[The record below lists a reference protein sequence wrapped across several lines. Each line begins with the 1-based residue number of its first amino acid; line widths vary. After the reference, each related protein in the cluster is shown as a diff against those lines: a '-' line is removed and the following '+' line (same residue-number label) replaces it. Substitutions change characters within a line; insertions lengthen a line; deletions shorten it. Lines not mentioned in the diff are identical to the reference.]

1 MGSTDRSSVER
12 TLAELEG
19 DARNARASLR
29 NLAGAAVG
37 SICGICR
44 RLDTDH
50 IGNTVTGCSNTSQLP
65 DDGYRQNLNL
75 VIESAFDTVNRLKS
89 MVRTTDQLSAMHAQI
104 DDLNQ
109 RINQANERY
118 SDLKDECS
126 SLITDDVLQNRITKV
141 QEGVTQEW
149 CDFVEGKISKDL
161 LLRNLED
168 KFDIV
173 INDDIIANFPSRAT
187 HPPIIAT
194 PTTTPT
200 LPLVGTGTGTA
211 TGTATGTGT
220 GTGTA
225 AGAGAAS
232 GPLGPPIAAP
242 ALIASCSY
250 ATGGAPSGDIIG
262 KSAKTIT
269 VRFSKND
276 FAHIHI
282 QKESSLLN
290 EVDLIYPNSTLA
302 TTISVF
308 ISHCDAATKDIAI
321 SVRDAATVPFG
332 SINDYLTA
340 FRLARYPTFHDD
352 CRLAFNELKQ
362 TQNES
367 AIQFYFRFEYLLK
380 VMSRNVEDYRDDFF
394 RKLVHN
400 RVRDAVRLF
409 PKEGKSIRDLAG
421 HATMVEN
428 ELGLRRTVYGKDKN
442 VSSCDVNEVK
452 KGGKKG
458 GKGGGKGGKGGN
470 SGGSGSNGQ
479 RGRSQSRNRSGVF
492 DQLGEW
498 GLAKNA
504 CFHCF
509 DESHSAKD
517 GPCAE
522 SACVFC
528 AKTGHQSIRC
538 DKAPKTKEEFRKIVK
553 SD

>member
-1 MGSTDRSSVER
+1 MR
-12 TLAELEG
+12 TIAELEG
-19 DARNARASLR
+19 DARNARAALR

-37 SICGICR
+37 SICGICH

-50 IGNTVTGCSNTSQLP
+50 IGNTVTGCSDTNQLP
-65 DDGYRQNLNL
+65 DEGYRQNLDL
-75 VIESAFDTVNRLKS
+75 VINSAVDTTNRLRS
-89 MVRTTDQLSAMHAQI
+89 MVRTTDQLSAMHATI
-104 DDLNQ
+104 DDLNRRLNLAQ
-109 RINQANERY
+109 EKFT
-118 SDLKDECS
+118 DLKDECS
-126 SLITDDVLQNRITKV
+126 TLVSDDVLKDRINKV
-141 QEGVTQEW
+141 QEGLSQEW
-149 CDFVEGKISKDL
+149 CDFIQGKVPQDIF
-161 LLRNLED
+161 LRNLED
-168 KFDIV
+168 KFEIELD
-173 INDDIIANFPSRAT
+173 DDIIANFPSRAT
-187 HPPIIAT
+187 HPPNIAT
-194 PTTTPT
+194 PT
-200 LPLVGTGTGTA
+200 LPPVG
-211 TGTATGTGT
+211 TGTGT
-220 GTGTA
+220 GTGAGTGAGTSAGTGAGTGAA
-225 AGAGAAS
+225 AGAGATS
-232 GPLGPPIAAP
+232 GPLGPPIIAP
-242 ALIASCSY
+242 AVLASCSY
-250 ATGGAPSGDIIG
+250 ATGGAPSGDTIG

-269 VRFSKND
+269 VKFSKND
-276 FAHIHI
+276 MAHLHV

-290 EVDLIYPNSTLA
+290 EVDLIYPNSSLA
-302 TTISVF
+302 TTISIF

-352 CRLAFNELKQ
+352 CRLAFNDLKQ

-380 VMSRNVEDYRDDFF
+380 VMSRNVDDYRDEFF

-428 ELGLRRTVYGKDKN
+428 ELGLRRSVNSNGNKN

-458 GKGGGKGGKGGN
+458 GKGGGKGGKDGDSKQN
-470 SGGSGSNGQ
+470 RQ
-479 RGRSQSRNRSGVF
+479 RGRSQSRSRSGVF

-509 DESHSAKD
+509 SESHSAKD
-517 GPCAE
+517 GPCAD

-528 AKTGHQSIRC
+528 AKMGHQSIRC
-538 DKAPKTKEEFRKIVK
+538 KEAPKTKEEFRKIVK
-553 SD
+553 ID